1 MFFEL
6 LLISLPPVCDEKSLA
21 LNSVGFSCAHV
32 TECSYPQRKE
42 RNKWKNQKRRNAH
55 IFQRFIFA
63 GGYPLSRKTI
73 TERKCRNVGTETMR
87 QQNREEKREKE
98 KSVRNASVMFSA
110 VSLTLDKW
118 RKCYV
123 IKWKRTKLNSP
134 AAAAADGGGATPHDA
149 WYSIFACTYIQHTSV
164 AHLRHLN
171 APFASKN

>member
-1 MFFEL
+1 M
-6 LLISLPPVCDEKSLA
+6 EK
-21 LNSVGFSCAHV
+21 
-32 TECSYPQRKE
+32 PK
-42 RNKWKNQKRRNAH
+42 KKKRTHFPTFH
-55 IFQRFIFA
+55 IRWW
-63 GGYPLSRKTI
+63 SRKTI

-171 APFASKN
+171 APFASKNWKNQNYYIFETSNFINNNNDFFWSEKAMYYINF